1 MTTPLSTT
9 QPTGYLPKWDDDE
22 TWFIVNH
29 NVFGNKLVTAISTPL
44 ENCVEGVASCAKASL
59 CHSESTDSSIDKIA
73 DFSKKTVRVSTI
85 GSVSTSRGCAMSVD
99 SSLKGAAHLE
109 FPKNPNGTYQT
120 IPIVHSNP
128 NWMLNEDSSDDE
140 GL

>member
-9 QPTGYLPKWDDDE
+9 QPTDNFPKWNDDE
-22 TWFIVNH
+22 TWFIFNYT
-29 NVFGNKLVTAISTPL
+29 VFGNKFFSTITTPL
-44 ENCVEGVASCAKASL
+44 ENSIEAVASCAKASL
-59 CHSESTDSSIDKIA
+59 CHSESTDSTIDKIA
-73 DFSKKTVRVSTI
+73 DFSKKTVRVSTST
-85 GSVSTSRGCAMSVD
+85 SVSTSRGSVMSVD
-99 SSLKGAAHLE
+99 SCLKGAAHLE
-109 FPKNPNGTYQT
+109 FPKNPDGSHQP